1 LQYLLTNTHQ
11 LRSPK
16 IKIAMSRDKKPLEEA
31 DLTLVKRF
39 SIGNRLSK
47 VNTDAFAKPPQK
59 GQSFKG
65 FYDSLPGILNTKNF
79 DNLILKLVEA
89 KEKGSPIIWSMGGHV
104 VKVGLGPII
113 RYLIDEGWVQ
123 AIVMNSAASI
133 HDSEVARFGET
144 SEDVAQAIK
153 DGSFGM
159 AEETSV
165 EYLDALNSGI
175 TEGYGW
181 GESISKWLADEKH
194 PTGNYSILNKCWE
207 KDIPVTI
214 HGALGTDII
223 WQHPECDGQK
233 LGLGGERDFKKLI
246 KILSNLEGGVYLN
259 WGSAVILPEVFLK
272 AFTCARN
279 LGSDLKV
286 FSTANFDQIQH
297 YRPRVNI
304 LDRPTSEG
312 GSKFSFTGHHEFLFP
327 LLAQSLID
335 FK

>member
-1 LQYLLTNTHQ
+1 
-11 LRSPK
+11 
-16 IKIAMSRDKKPLEEA
+16 MSDKKNKKFPIAEA
-31 DLTLVKRF
+31 DLNKVKRY
-39 SIGNRLSK
+39 SIDSRHSI
-47 VNTDAFAKPPQK
+47 VNTDAFAKVPKK
-59 GQSFKG
+59 GQSFQS
-65 FYDSLPGILNTKNF
+65 FYEGLPGILNTKKF
-79 DNLILKLVEA
+79 KELVENLTQA
-89 KEKGSPIIWSMGGHV
+89 KKLGKPIIWSMGGHV

-113 RYLIDEGWVQ
+113 RHLIDEGWVN

-144 SEDVAQAIK
+144 SEDVASAIK

-159 AEETSV
+159 AKETSAD
-165 EYLDALNSGI
+165 YLNALNNGI
-175 TEGYGW
+175 SDGYGW
-181 GESISKWLADEKH
+181 GESIARWLSESEF
-194 PTGNYSILNKCWE
+194 PTSEYSILSKCWE
-207 KDIPVTI
+207 KEIPVTV

-233 LGLGGERDFKKLI
+233 IGLAGERDFKKLI
-246 KILSNLEGGVYLN
+246 HLLKEIEGGAFLN

-279 LGSDLKV
+279 LGADLKV

-312 GSKFSFTGHHEFLFP
+312 GYKFAFTGHHEFTFP
-327 LLAQSLID
+327 FLAQSLIEQ
-335 FK
+335 